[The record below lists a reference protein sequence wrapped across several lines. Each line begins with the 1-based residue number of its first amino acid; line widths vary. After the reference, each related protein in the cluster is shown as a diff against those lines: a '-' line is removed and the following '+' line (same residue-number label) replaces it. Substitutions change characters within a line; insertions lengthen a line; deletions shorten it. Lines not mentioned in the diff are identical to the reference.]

1 MKQKDVI
8 TGWLVAFIISCM
20 MLTGCTEKAKKP
32 ENKIM
37 KVYKVKVNGKVY
49 EVELESVSEK
59 AGNIAAPAAPA
70 QAAAP
75 QAAPQPV
82 ASGAGNEQ
90 KAPMAGTI
98 LDVKVSVGQQVNAGD
113 VLFILEAMKLE
124 NEVVAEFSGVVKS
137 IAVAKGAS
145 VQNGQVLVVIG

>member
-1 MKQKDVI
+1 
-8 TGWLVAFIISCM
+8 
-20 MLTGCTEKAKKP
+20 
-32 ENKIM
+32 M

-59 AGNIAAPAAPA
+59 AGNIAAPA
-70 QAAAP
+70 QTQAP
-75 QAAPQPV
+75 QAAPQ
-82 ASGAGNEQ
+82 AALSGAGQEQ

-124 NEVVAEFSGVVKS
+124 NEVVAETSGVVKS
-137 IAVAKGAS
+137 IAVSKGTA